1 MSQGPPELLRSSIC
15 RIGKSRSSFKYLSK
29 RIPRRQ
35 QPERT
40 FASSRFDE
48 ESEVNSRSNYP
59 GEEAEAARLPR
70 WKATPPRMTAPFRS
84 KPPTFKPNDFPVNED
99 PERLDKVYVD
109 LLGKKGDQVLTEEV
123 KWLAVTH
130 KSFDHGRRGYNDRL
144 AFLGTVILFVC
155 TRRLWLMCEVCRQT
169 DC

>member
-1 MSQGPPELLRSSIC
+1 MSQGLPEQLRSSIC

-29 RIPRRQ
+29 ASPRRYH
-35 QPERT
+35 PARS
-40 FASSRFDE
+40 FATSRFDE
-48 ESEVNSRSNYP
+48 DSDVNLRPNDHI
-59 GEEAEAARLPR
+59 EEAKTTPLPR

-99 PERLDKVYVD
+99 PELLDKVYID

-144 AFLGTVILFVC
+144 AFLGIVILFVC
-155 TRRLWLMCEVCRQT
+155 ARRLMRE
-169 DC
+169 